1 MRLTIDSTISLN
13 NGVEMPRFGLG
24 VLDSAVGSET
34 ESAVRYA
41 LEAGYRHVD
50 TAAVYGNE
58 REVGKTVN
66 AGIVARETVFVTSKV
81 WTTNLSYDG
90 AKRAF
95 DETMAKLGFD
105 YLDLYLIHWPT
116 SDWQGAWRALEELY
130 EEGRV
135 KAIGVSNF
143 LPHHLNELLQ
153 ICTVRPAVN
162 QYEMHPYLQ
171 QPELRNLC
179 QENEIAVTAWAP
191 IMKGRVLNV
200 PELVAI
206 GEKCGKSAVQVTL
219 RWLLQ
224 LGVIAIPKSVNQQR
238 IEANADLYD
247 FELSDDDMAAINTLD
262 QGERVGPH
270 PDTFRG

>member
-153 ICTVRPAVN
+153 ICTVRPSVN

-171 QPELRNLC
+171 QPELRTLC

>member
-1 MRLTIDSTISLN
+1 MHLTIDSTISLN

-41 LEAGYRHVD
+41 LEAGYRHID

-58 REVGKTVN
+58 REVGKVVN
-66 AGIVARETVFVTSKV
+66 AGIVPREHVFVTSKV

-95 DETMAKLGFD
+95 DETVERLGFD

-116 SDWQGAWRALEELY
+116 SDWRGAWRALEELY
-130 EEGRV
+130 EAGRV
-135 KAIGVSNF
+135 RAIGVSNF
-143 LPHHLNELLQ
+143 LPHHLNDLLQ
-153 ICTVRPAVN
+153 ICNVRPAVN
-162 QYEMHPYLQ
+162 QYEMHPCLQ
-171 QPELRNLC
+171 QPELRALC
-179 QENEIAVTAWAP
+179 QENGIAVTAWAP
-191 IMKGRVLNV
+191 IMKGRVMNV

-206 GEKCGKSAVQVTL
+206 GEQYGKSAVQVTL

-238 IEANADLYD
+238 IAANADLYD
-247 FELSDDDMAAINTLD
+247 FALSDDDMAAISALD
-262 QGERVGPH
+262 QDERVGPH